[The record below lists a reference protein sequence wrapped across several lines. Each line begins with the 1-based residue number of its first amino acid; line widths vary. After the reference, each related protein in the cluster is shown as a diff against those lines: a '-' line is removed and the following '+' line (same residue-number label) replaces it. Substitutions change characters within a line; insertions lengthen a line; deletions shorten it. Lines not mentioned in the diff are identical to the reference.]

1 MGENNR
7 KQVRKPTRTTSPT
20 EADGKN
26 VWDEQQ
32 GTVCEFGGKSTEAD
46 NGETIA
52 DEFTLKFAACR
63 NLIC

>member
-46 NGETIA
+46 NREQS
-52 DEFTLKFAACR
+52 R
-63 NLIC
+63 MNLL